1 MLQRRFRLAV
11 LFVALLLLLALGIAT
26 SLLIDRLHRTAEQAG
41 RETVQRITRVA
52 ESTVNRH
59 FLAVDGMLAGLPAVL
74 NQVASNGRIEPAA
87 ANRMLRELNFQNFS
101 FRDLV
106 LVLPDGRPWAAALAA
121 SRSRPPPIEPAALAA
136 TVGLGA
142 AVISGPA
149 RNPLTGEWSLMF
161 LRAMDLPGIGP
172 VVGVAEVPVSLV
184 ATLLAPIGEVPG
196 LRISVERADG
206 RVLASLPHDETRMG
220 RPLAQPATALP
231 ADGSAAS
238 APGRFQDAPVLAAAK
253 PILYRDMYVVAS
265 YDQGAAF
272 APWQQ
277 DRRRLIIVASS
288 LGLLMVALAAALHHA
303 LRQRERVDAERARA
317 RAVLEDAIETM
328 PDGFVM
334 FDAEDRLV
342 ICNQRYRELY
352 AVSAP
357 FITVGA
363 RFEDIIREG
372 ARRGQYPQAG
382 EDIERFVAG
391 TTAWHRGDH
400 PSMERLLPDG
410 RWLMVSE
417 RRTPDGG
424 TVGIRTDITALKRA
438 MSDLSQARDQA
449 AAATAAKSRFL
460 AQMSHE
466 LRTPLNGVLGLA
478 QALARDPALSG
489 EQRARARTLEEAG
502 RHLVTV
508 ANDVLDLAKVE
519 AGRLELRLAPI
530 RLGELL
536 DSAATLIRPA
546 AEEKRLT
553 LRVQVAAEL
562 PAVVRADQ
570 TRLRQLLLNLL
581 SNAVKFT
588 PAGGLVE
595 LVARPAGGPG
605 EDGRQPVRIEVRDSG
620 PGVPEAKRKAVFG
633 DFVQLDRG
641 ERAGGTGLGLAI
653 AAGIAAQMEGSIG
666 CADNLASPSGHGA
679 VFWVELP
686 LLAVATAEAPPEAAV
701 PEAAQRSL
709 RVLVADDVPA
719 NLAVARALLESG
731 GHKVDCVSDGS
742 LALEVLAKAA
752 PAQPYDLVLMDVM
765 MPGMD
770 GLEATRRIRQ
780 LPEPAG
786 RVPILA
792 VTASAFAEDIAA
804 CRAAGMNAHLAKPIE
819 RDALLSAL
827 DRLTGPE
834 AAPLP
839 AAPPPAAPTAAP
851 AVAAAKPVLPLLARR
866 GPDGKLAI
874 PGLDEA
880 AASRLA
886 PVFLQEIAEQTRVLR
901 AAGPEMV
908 SEAIAAAHRLTGS
921 AATLGASRLAA
932 AARQFQADARRLPAE
947 EAMALRALVLAVA
960 DETLAALEA
969 ALGPEPK
976 AAVA

>member
-1 MLQRRFRLAV
+1 MQQRRFRLAV
-11 LFVALLLLLALGIAT
+11 LLIATLLLAALCFGT
-26 SLLIDRLHRTAEQAG
+26 SLLIDRLHRTTEQAA
-41 RETVQRITRVA
+41 RETVQRVTRVA

-59 FLAVDGMLAGLPAVL
+59 FLAVDGMLAGLPALL

-121 SRSRPPPIEPAALAA
+121 SRSRPPPIEPAALAGA
-136 TVGLGA
+136 AGLGA

-161 LRAMDLPGIGP
+161 LRAMELPGIGP
-172 VVGVAEVPVSLV
+172 VVGMAEVPVSLV

-220 RPLAQPATALP
+220 RPLARTATTLP
-231 ADGSAAS
+231 ADGSAALI
-238 APGRFQDAPVLAAAK
+238 PGRFQDRPVLAAAK
-253 PILYRDMYVVAS
+253 SILYRDMYVVAS
-265 YDQGAAF
+265 YDEGAAF
-272 APWQQ
+272 AGWTQ
-277 DRRRLIIVASS
+277 DRRRLIIVAAS
-288 LGLLMVALAAALHHA
+288 LGLLLVALAAALYHA

-317 RAVLEDAIETM
+317 RAVLEGAIETM

-334 FDAEDRLV
+334 FDADDRLV

-363 RFEDIIREG
+363 KFEDIIREG

-382 EDIERFVAG
+382 EDIERFVAE
-391 TTAWHRGDH
+391 TIAWHRGNH
-400 PSMERLLPDG
+400 PSIERLLPDG
-410 RWLMVSE
+410 RWLMVSA
-417 RRTPDGG
+417 RQTPDGG
-424 TVGIRTDITALKRA
+424 TVGIRTDITTLKRA
-438 MSDLSQARDQA
+438 MSDLALARDQS

-489 EQRARARTLEEAG
+489 EQRARARTLEDAG

-519 AGRLELRLAPI
+519 AGRLELRLAPT

-536 DSAATLIRPA
+536 DSAATLVRPA
-546 AEEKRLT
+546 AEEKQLT

-562 PAVVRADQ
+562 PPLVQADP

-588 PAGGLVE
+588 PAGGTVE
-595 LVARPAGGPG
+595 LVARLAGSPG
-605 EDGRQPVRIEVRDSG
+605 AKGHQPVRIEVRDTG
-620 PGVPEAKRKAVFG
+620 PGVPEAKRKVVFG

-666 CADNLASPSGHGA
+666 CIDNLASPSGHGA
-679 VFWVELP
+679 IFWVELP
-686 LLAVATAEAPPEAAV
+686 LLPLAAAEAQPAEAVQPVA
-701 PEAAQRSL
+701 EQRPL

-719 NLAVARALLESG
+719 NLAVARALLESC
-731 GHKVDCVSDGS
+731 GHVVECVSDGS
-742 LALEVLAKAA
+742 LALDALAKAA
-752 PAQPYDLVLMDVM
+752 PARPYDVVLMDVM

-780 LPEPAG
+780 LPAPAG
-786 RVPILA
+786 QVPILA

-804 CRAAGMNAHLAKPIE
+804 CHAAGMNAHLAKPIE
-819 RDALLSAL
+819 RDALMASLE
-827 DRLTGPE
+827 RLTAVE
-834 AAPLP
+834 ATARP
-839 AAPPPAAPTAAP
+839 AVPPAPVLAE
-851 AVAAAKPVLPLLARR
+851 AKPELPLLARR
-866 GPDGKLAI
+866 GTDGKLAI
-874 PGLDEA
+874 PGLDDA

-886 PVFLQEIAEQTRVLR
+886 PVFLQEIAEQARVLR

-932 AARQFQADARRLPAE
+932 VSRQFQADARRLPPA
-947 EAMALRALVLAVA
+947 EAMALRASVLAVA

-969 ALGPEPK
+969 ALGPEPS
-976 AAVA
+976 AALA